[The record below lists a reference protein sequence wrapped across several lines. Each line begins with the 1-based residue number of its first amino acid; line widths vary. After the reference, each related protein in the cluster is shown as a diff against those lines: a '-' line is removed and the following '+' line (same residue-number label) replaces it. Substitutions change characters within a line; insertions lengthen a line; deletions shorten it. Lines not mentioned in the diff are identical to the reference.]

1 MNRVDDV
8 MLMAYVD
15 GEVDAATAREIEA
28 AMAADPAVAAR
39 AQRMRDGAAIT
50 RAAFADVLHEPV
62 PDRLVAALAGGGSLG
77 AASAAAAATVVRLEP
92 RRSGGSPIQH
102 GAWGWAMA
110 AGLAALIV
118 GYSAG
123 RYTNLM
129 PVAGDAPPIQVASTT
144 PGGPGERWLDH
155 VAGIYQVY
163 TSSLAQKDKLLVD
176 FSAEDVPEL
185 EKYFGTKLNRKLAVP
200 DLSARGFAPQG
211 GRLLIIGGK
220 PAAQFLYTSTTGDL
234 VALVVA
240 HSEAPYLPA
249 QSDRRGDVNIVHWRN
264 NGYAYAFAGTIDH
277 QKLQDIADRV
287 WRDLERAS

>member
-1 MNRVDDV
+1 MSRMDDV

-28 AMAADPAVAAR
+28 AMAADPSVAAR

-62 PDRLVAALAGGGSLG
+62 PDRLVTALAGGGAVG
-77 AASAAAAATVVRLEP
+77 AATAAAAANVVRLEP
-92 RRSGGSPIQH
+92 RGSHTPAH
-102 GAWGWAMA
+102 GVMGWAMA

-123 RYTNLM
+123 RYTTVV
-129 PVAGDAPPIQVASTT
+129 PTADPSVQVASVTS
-144 PGGPGERWLDH
+144 PGGAGERWLDH

-220 PAAQFLYTSTTGDL
+220 PAAQFLYTSATGDL

-240 HSEAPYLPA
+240 HSDAPYLPA

-277 QKLQDIADRV
+277 LKLQDIADRV

>member
-1 MNRVDDV
+1 MDDV

-28 AMAADPAVAAR
+28 AMAADPSVAAR
-39 AQRMRDGAAIT
+39 AQRMRDSAAIT
-50 RAAFADVLHEPV
+50 RSAFADVLHEPV
-62 PDRLVAALAGGGSLG
+62 PDRLVAALAGGGAMG
-77 AASAAAAATVVRLEP
+77 AATQAAAANVVRLEP
-92 RRSGGSPIQH
+92 RRSTAPRQSVM
-102 GAWGWAMA
+102 GWAMA

-123 RYTNLM
+123 RYTGVM
-129 PVAGDAPPIQVASTT
+129 PAADTPIQVASTT
-144 PGGPGERWLDH
+144 PGGAGERWLEH

-185 EKYFGTKLNRKLAVP
+185 EKYFGSKLNRRLAVP

-220 PAAQFLYTSTTGDL
+220 PAAQFLYTSSTGDL

-240 HSEAPYLPA
+240 HSDAPYLPA

>member
-1 MNRVDDV
+1 MSRMDDV

-50 RAAFADVLHEPV
+50 RSAFADVLHEPV
-62 PDRLVAALAGGGSLG
+62 PDRLIAALAGGGTMG
-77 AASAAAAATVVRLEP
+77 AATAAAAANVVRLEP
-92 RRSGGSPIQH
+92 RKNSSMTMGG
-102 GAWGWAMA
+102 GVMGWAMA

-123 RYTNLM
+123 RYTSVVPSND
-129 PVAGDAPPIQVASTT
+129 PAVQVASAI
-144 PGGPGERWLDH
+144 PGASERWLDH

-240 HSEAPYLPA
+240 HSDAPYLPA
-249 QSDRRGDVNIVHWRN
+249 QADRRGDVNIVHWRN

>member
-50 RAAFADVLHEPV
+50 RSAFADVLHEPV
-62 PDRLVAALAGGGSLG
+62 PDRLIAALAGGGTLG
-77 AASAAAAATVVRLEP
+77 AATAAAAANVVRLEP
-92 RRSGGSPIQH
+92 RKSGATTMG
-102 GAWGWAMA
+102 GGVMGWAMA

-123 RYTNLM
+123 RYTNLV
-129 PVAGDAPPIQVASTT
+129 PTAGDTPIQVASTT

-200 DLSARGFAPQG
+200 DLSQRGFAPQG

-249 QSDRRGDVNIVHWRN
+249 QADRRGDVNIVHWRN

-277 QKLQDIADRV
+277 QKLQEIADRV

>member
-28 AMAADPAVAAR
+28 AMAADPVVAAR

-62 PDRLVAALAGGGSLG
+62 PDRLIAALAGGGTLG
-77 AASAAAAATVVRLEP
+77 AATAAAANVVRLEP
-92 RRSGGSPIQH
+92 RKKASLEHPV
-102 GAWGWAMA
+102 WGWAMA

-123 RYTNLM
+123 RYTGVM
-129 PVAGDAPPIQVASTT
+129 PASDPAVQVASATQ
-144 PGGPGERWLDH
+144 GASERWLDH

-200 DLSARGFAPQG
+200 DLSQRGFAPQG

-240 HSEAPYLPA
+240 HSDAPYLPA
-249 QSDRRGDVNIVHWRN
+249 QADRRGDVNIVHWRN

-277 QKLQDIADRV
+277 QKLQEIADRV

>member
-1 MNRVDDV
+1 MSRMDDV

-28 AMAADPAVAAR
+28 AMAADPSVAAR

-62 PDRLVAALAGGGSLG
+62 PDRLVAALAGGGTIG
-77 AASAAAAATVVRLEP
+77 AATAAAAANVVRLEP
-92 RRSGGSPIQH
+92 RKSRAAQH
-102 GAWGWAMA
+102 GVLGWAMA

-118 GYSAG
+118 GYGAG
-123 RYTNLM
+123 RYTSIIPATDN
-129 PVAGDAPPIQVASTT
+129 PIQVASTT
-144 PGGPGERWLDH
+144 PGGLGERWLDH

-220 PAAQFLYTSTTGDL
+220 PAAQFLYTSATGDL

-240 HSEAPYLPA
+240 HSDAPYLPA

-277 QKLQDIADRV
+277 QRLQDIADRV

>member
-1 MNRVDDV
+1 MSRMDDV

-28 AMAADPAVAAR
+28 AMAADPSVAAR

-62 PDRLVAALAGGGSLG
+62 PDRLVAALAGGGAVG
-77 AASAAAAATVVRLEP
+77 AATAAAAANVVRLEP
-92 RRSGGSPIQH
+92 RRSHTPAH
-102 GAWGWAMA
+102 GVLGWAMA
-110 AGLAALIV
+110 ASLAALIV

-123 RYTNLM
+123 RYTSVI
-129 PVAGDAPPIQVASTT
+129 PAGDSAIQVASATASD
-144 PGGPGERWLDH
+144 RWLDH

-163 TSSLAQKDKLLVD
+163 TASLAQKDKLLVD

-220 PAAQFLYTSTTGDL
+220 PAAQFLYTSATGDL
-234 VALVVA
+234 VALVIA
-240 HSEAPYLPA
+240 HSDAPYLPA

-277 QKLQDIADRV
+277 QKLADIADRV

>member
-1 MNRVDDV
+1 MSRMDDV

-28 AMAADPAVAAR
+28 AMAADPSIAAR
-39 AQRMRDGAAIT
+39 AQRMRDGAAIS

-62 PDRLVAALAGGGSLG
+62 PDRLVSTLAGSGNVG
-77 AASAAAAATVVRLEP
+77 AASAANVVHLEP
-92 RRSGGSPIQH
+92 RRSHAPAPGV
-102 GAWGWAMA
+102 WGWAMA

-123 RYTNLM
+123 RYASVVPQGDS
-129 PVAGDAPPIQVASTT
+129 PVQVASTT
-144 PGGPGERWLDH
+144 PGGVGERWLDH

-185 EKYFGTKLNRKLAVP
+185 EKYFGSKLNRRLAVP

-220 PAAQFLYTSTTGDL
+220 PAAQFLYTSGAGDL

-240 HSEAPYLPA
+240 YTDAPYLPA
-249 QSDRRGDVNIVHWRN
+249 QADRRGDVNIVHWRN
-264 NGYAYAFAGTIDH
+264 NGYAYAFASTIDH

>member
-1 MNRVDDV
+1 MSRMDDV

-28 AMAADPAVAAR
+28 AMAADASIAAR

-62 PDRLVAALAGGGSLG
+62 PDRLVAALAGSGNAG
-77 AASAAAAATVVRLEP
+77 AATQAAANVVRLDP
-92 RRSGGSPIQH
+92 RRSRGSAH
-102 GAWGWAMA
+102 GIWGWTMA

-123 RYTNLM
+123 RYTGVVPPAES
-129 PVAGDAPPIQVASTT
+129 PVQVASTT
-144 PGGPGERWLDH
+144 PGGLGERWLDH

-185 EKYFGTKLNRKLAVP
+185 EKYFGSKLNRRLNVP

-220 PAAQFLYTSTTGDL
+220 PAAQFLYTSSTGDL

-240 HSEAPYLPA
+240 HTDAPYLPA
-249 QSDRRGDVNIVHWRN
+249 QADRRGDVNIVHWRN

>member
-1 MNRVDDV
+1 MSRMDDV

-50 RAAFADVLHEPV
+50 RSAFADVLHEPV
-62 PDRLVAALAGGGSLG
+62 PDRLISALAGGGSMG
-77 AASAAAAATVVRLEP
+77 AATAAAANVVRLEP
-92 RRSGGSPIQH
+92 RRNSASAHSIM
-102 GAWGWAMA
+102 GWAMA

-129 PVAGDAPPIQVASTT
+129 PAGDPAVQVASTT
-144 PGGPGERWLDH
+144 PGGLGERWLDH

-220 PAAQFLYTSTTGDL
+220 PAAQFLYTSATGDL

-249 QSDRRGDVNIVHWRN
+249 QADRRGEVNIVHWRN

-277 QKLQDIADRV
+277 QKLQEIADRV

>member
-1 MNRVDDV
+1 MSRMDDV

-39 AQRMRDGAAIT
+39 AQRMRDGAAVT

-62 PDRLVAALAGGGSLG
+62 PDRLVAALAGGGAGG
-77 AASAAAAATVVRLEP
+77 AATAAAAANVVRLEP
-92 RRSGGSPIQH
+92 RRTATQAH
-102 GAWGWAMA
+102 GVMGWAMA

-123 RYTNLM
+123 RYTGVV
-129 PVAGDAPPIQVASTT
+129 PTGDAPVQVASTT

-220 PAAQFLYTSTTGDL
+220 PAAQFLYTSATGDL

-240 HSEAPYLPA
+240 QSDAPYLPA